1 LQTKASFD
9 HENDTEDMPDGQDP
23 VMAQTGFNHENDEE
37 DIPEGQD
44 PVMTQTE
51 WRENDTEDMP
61 EGQDPIMLMVRDDD
75 RFTGKSIGQLLQVE
89 KEDLEFD
96 DSDVVLLRY
105 TAEHHSED
113 TDDIVEELSPENY
126 DKKHSE

>member
-44 PVMTQTE
+44 PVMTQT
-51 WRENDTEDMP
+51 
-61 EGQDPIMLMVRDDD
+61 
-75 RFTGKSIGQLLQVE
+75 
-89 KEDLEFD
+89 
-96 DSDVVLLRY
+96 
-105 TAEHHSED
+105 
-113 TDDIVEELSPENY
+113 
-126 DKKHSE
+126 

>member
-1 LQTKASFD
+1 
-9 HENDTEDMPDGQDP
+9 
-23 VMAQTGFNHENDEE
+23 
-37 DIPEGQD
+37 
-44 PVMTQTE
+44 
-51 WRENDTEDMP
+51 MP